1 MASTTKIPDD
11 LVEVGPGGYAT
22 IQPPKAEEKVAA
34 PSDMVSVD
42 PDYVESQVDLLNPV
56 TKAAAVG
63 AAARPLV
70 KKVLGMDE
78 QTGRQSLETYLRSQ
92 IHHKYPGL
100 NLDALEKEVQKIYG
114 PQARV
119 STMAEVQA
127 ALNAVQGPVFGKPTV
142 DLSPYSKNI
151 LTGKT
156 RAGQGEMLLKSVGE
170 NINPI
175 TGQGFGAKTM
185 RTAGR
190 GVIGGAA
197 GVQGASA
204 YNRAQEGD
212 ISGAATSGVGALGA
226 ALMTS
231 RNPKFKG
238 AGAILQG
245 LSLPGQFM
253 REEKE
258 GYKKGGLVYL
268 AGGKRAIVE
277 EGGSKIMEILKD
289 KMAPLYAKSEGV
301 PARLPRATPKTD
313 AELFEFAQRMS
324 PQVRGDFVPA
334 PGATASVAGKTRAQ
348 FEREKGLQH
357 DIRNVRGLTLKP
369 SNYDEAAH
377 QGKVKVGI
385 AGDQTLTGKDVY
397 SIAGNKLS
405 SPSRQYGGSLYPAAH
420 PLGWASEKEAAQGVQ
435 NVVDTASKQYGGV
448 DVLGEYM
455 KMSPEANNYAMH
467 NADAIIKSIN
477 PSQVKKLEDLN
488 KMIRAKFSDFAGIE
502 NQADILKQ
510 AQQNPELR
518 KFLDYLVNT
527 KKHAETYGLPS
538 GADMRHALSEPDLR
552 NLEIGASGKSVIE
565 MVPGG
570 KISPSSRKTT
580 TTYSHDIP
588 GDYLGGTKY
597 PRPYQLE
604 FPDSYLALQN
614 KIGTVQDLAKQAV
627 KENPDLDPQTA
638 IQYAKKYANQGFGG
652 FRLSQ
657 PRQIMDQQYMD
668 ETGKYEDYMKQLLGF
683 KQGGSTTPAWQ
694 RSEGKSPS
702 GGLNALGRASYK
714 RETGGELKAPQPEGG
729 SRKKSFCAR
738 MGGMKKKLT
747 SSKTAND
754 PDSRI
759 NKALRKWKC

>member
-56 TKAAAVG
+56 TKTAAVG

-70 KKVLGMDE
+70 KKVLGMNE
-78 QTGRQSLETYLRSQ
+78 QTGRQSLETYLKSQ

-151 LTGKT
+151 LSGKT

-204 YNRAQEGD
+204 YNRWQEGD
-212 ISGAATSGVGALGA
+212 MPGAATSGVGALGA
-226 ALMTS
+226 ALLTS
-231 RNPKFKG
+231 RNPKAKG

-245 LSLPGQFM
+245 LSLPSQFM

-258 GYKKGGLVYL
+258 GYKEGGLVYL
-268 AGGKRAIVE
+268 AEGGGKLGRA
-277 EGGSKIMEILKD
+277 KTL
-289 KMAPLYAKSEGV
+289 AKSV
-301 PARLPRATPKTD
+301 AAK
-313 AELFEFAQRMS
+313 MS
-324 PQVRGDFVPA
+324 PGMSFGNTAPA
-334 PGATASVAGKTRAQ
+334 YEQTVTNPLRNAFPGIYKRPDIIAQEAAARVAPESPALKQLFGVTRDDLYEMGKGRVGNVSGVLPGAAANPKGSRAAM
-348 FEREKGLQH
+348 
-357 DIRNVRGLTLKP
+357 DVMNPRNEQRLL
-369 SNYDEAAH
+369 
-377 QGKVKVGI
+377 
-385 AGDQTLTGKDVY
+385 
-397 SIAGNKLS
+397 
-405 SPSRQYGGSLYPAAH
+405 
-420 PLGWASEKEAAQGVQ
+420 
-435 NVVDTASKQYGGV
+435 
-448 DVLGEYM
+448 DVLGEAEKYPALVKGMDPWYIMDPAYQRLEQLVGPEEAVKRYRQLNTLTGMASPGSDVLTEMNRGTAANYLATQGRFGDFVNYAGKPIGARGADFPEDLRAVLGHPYHKTAQAIPMQQYLDTGVVQMSSPKVPAYIQASGVPQTGFQTDLPVGDAHWSRAVGLADTRGAATRKGQSVIPGASVSNPEMSTLAPWWKDKIAGEIGIESVPAQARAWGAFSPQTGVESPIGAPKLEMLSM
-455 KMSPEANNYAMH
+455 KIMEAAKRLNVSPEQAR
-467 NADAIIKSIN
+467 
-477 PSQVKKLEDLN
+477 DL
-488 KMIRAKFSDFAGIE
+488 
-502 NQADILKQ
+502 ILKGE
-510 AQQNPELR
+510 A
-518 KFLDYLVNT
+518 YAG
-527 KKHAETYGLPS
+527 KKE
-538 GADMRHALSEPDLR
+538 
-552 NLEIGASGKSVIE
+552 
-565 MVPGG
+565 
-570 KISPSSRKTT
+570 
-580 TTYSHDIP
+580 
-588 GDYLGGTKY
+588 
-597 PRPYQLE
+597 
-604 FPDSYLALQN
+604 
-614 KIGTVQDLAKQAV
+614 
-627 KENPDLDPQTA
+627 
-638 IQYAKKYANQGFGG
+638 
-652 FRLSQ
+652 
-657 PRQIMDQQYMD
+657 
-668 ETGKYEDYMKQLLGF
+668 
-683 KQGGSTTPAWQ
+683 GGSTTPAWQ

-747 SSKTAND
+747 SSETAND

>member
-11 LVEVGPGGYAT
+11 LVDVGPGGYAT
-22 IQPPKAEEKVAA
+22 IQPTKTEEKVAA
-34 PSDMVSVD
+34 PSDMVQVD

-70 KKVLGMDE
+70 KKVLGMNE

-127 ALNAVQGPVFGKPTV
+127 GLNAVQGPVFGKPTV

-204 YNRAQEGD
+204 YNRWQEGD
-212 ISGAATSGVGALGA
+212 MPGAATSGVGALGA
-226 ALMTS
+226 ALLTS
-231 RNPKFKG
+231 RNPKAKR

-258 GYKKGGLVYL
+258 GYKEGGLVYL
-268 AGGKRAIVE
+268 AEGGGKLGRAKTLAKSVAAKMSPGMSFGNTAPAYEQTVTNPLRNAFPGIYKRPDIIAQEAAARVAPESPALKQLFGVTRDDLYEMGKGRVGNVSGVLPGAAANPKGSRAAMDVMNPRNEQRLLDVLSEAEKYPALVKGMDPWYIMDPAYQRLEQLVGPEEAVKRYRQLNTLTGMASPGSDVLTEMNRGTAANYLATQGRFGDFVNYAGKPMGARGADFPEDLRAVMGHPYHRTAQAIPMQQYLDTGTVQMSSPKVPAYIQASGVPQTGFQTDLPVGDAHWSRAVGLADTRGAATRKGQSVIPGASVSNPEMSTLAPWWKDKIAGEIGIESVPAQARAWGAFSPQTGVE
-277 EGGSKIMEILKD
+277 SPIGAPKLEMLSMKIMEAANRLGITPEQARDMILKGE
-289 KMAPLYAKSEGV
+289 AY
-301 PARLPRATPKTD
+301 
-313 AELFEFAQRMS
+313 
-324 PQVRGDFVPA
+324 
-334 PGATASVAGKTRAQ
+334 AGK
-348 FEREKGLQH
+348 
-357 DIRNVRGLTLKP
+357 
-369 SNYDEAAH
+369 
-377 QGKVKVGI
+377 
-385 AGDQTLTGKDVY
+385 
-397 SIAGNKLS
+397 
-405 SPSRQYGGSLYPAAH
+405 
-420 PLGWASEKEAAQGVQ
+420 KE
-435 NVVDTASKQYGGV
+435 
-448 DVLGEYM
+448 
-455 KMSPEANNYAMH
+455 
-467 NADAIIKSIN
+467 
-477 PSQVKKLEDLN
+477 
-488 KMIRAKFSDFAGIE
+488 
-502 NQADILKQ
+502 
-510 AQQNPELR
+510 
-518 KFLDYLVNT
+518 
-527 KKHAETYGLPS
+527 
-538 GADMRHALSEPDLR
+538 
-552 NLEIGASGKSVIE
+552 
-565 MVPGG
+565 
-570 KISPSSRKTT
+570 
-580 TTYSHDIP
+580 
-588 GDYLGGTKY
+588 
-597 PRPYQLE
+597 
-604 FPDSYLALQN
+604 
-614 KIGTVQDLAKQAV
+614 
-627 KENPDLDPQTA
+627 
-638 IQYAKKYANQGFGG
+638 
-652 FRLSQ
+652 
-657 PRQIMDQQYMD
+657 
-668 ETGKYEDYMKQLLGF
+668 
-683 KQGGSTTPAWQ
+683 GGSTTPAWQ

>member
-11 LVEVGPGGYAT
+11 LVDVGPGGYAT
-22 IQPPKAEEKVAA
+22 IQPTKTEEKVAT
-34 PSDMVSVD
+34 PSDMVQVD
-42 PDYVESQVDLLNPV
+42 PDYVKNQVDLLNPV
-56 TKAAAVG
+56 TKVAAAG

-70 KKVLGMDE
+70 KKVLGMNE
-78 QTGRQSLETYLRSQ
+78 QTSRQSLETYLKSQ

-100 NLDALEKEVQKIYG
+100 NLDALEKEVQKMYG

-127 ALNAVQGPVFGKPTV
+127 GLNAVQGPVFGQPTV

-212 ISGAATSGVGALGA
+212 AAGAATSGMGALGA

-268 AGGKRAIVE
+268 AGGKRALVE
-277 EGGSKIMEILKD
+277 EGVKKLSTK
-289 KMAPLYAKSEGV
+289 
-301 PARLPRATPKTD
+301 
-313 AELFEFAQRMS
+313 MS
-324 PQVRGDFVPA
+324 PGMSFGKASDE
-334 PGATASVAGKTRAQ
+334 TAQ
-348 FEREKGLQH
+348 
-357 DIRNVRGLTLKP
+357 P
-369 SNYDEAAH
+369 SGRLVSSLANKFGYDEAKLA
-377 QGKVKVGI
+377 Q
-385 AGDQTLTGKDVY
+385 DYPQTLFPILEKDKRTGNLF
-397 SIAGNKLS
+397 AGK
-405 SPSRQYGGSLYPAAH
+405 ATH
-420 PLGWASEKEAAQGVQ
+420 
-435 NVVDTASKQYGGV
+435 
-448 DVLGEYM
+448 
-455 KMSPEANNYAMH
+455 PEAEAIKKARMFAQEEIKKGDYEPYFDITKRAYVDPAQYPLSGNTLK
-467 NADAIIKSIN
+467 DAIPKTPDTIAKYEAIAKN
-477 PSQVKKLEDLN
+477 PDALAQWQKGFDTGSQ
-488 KMIRAKFSDFAGIE
+488 
-502 NQADILKQ
+502 
-510 AQQNPELR
+510 
-518 KFLDYLVNT
+518 
-527 KKHAETYGLPS
+527 
-538 GADMRHALSEPDLR
+538 
-552 NLEIGASGKSVIE
+552 
-565 MVPGG
+565 
-570 KISPSSRKTT
+570 
-580 TTYSHDIP
+580 
-588 GDYLGGTKY
+588 
-597 PRPYQLE
+597 RP
-604 FPDSYLALQN
+604 
-614 KIGTVQDLAKQAV
+614 LAK
-627 KENPDLDPQTA
+627 DW
-638 IQYAKKYANQGFGG
+638 YA
-652 FRLSQ
+652 
-657 PRQIMDQQYMD
+657 
-668 ETGKYEDYMKQLLGF
+668 MKQLQDEYVRVLGPKEGIKQF
-683 KQGGSTTPAWQ
+683 KARFADAMGATTGGADPTSNLMTAAYSNVMRQRGMDIPTEGFDVPYPVYGRFLGQNLEQAKKLHETGGLSASTQPKRHNFSGNFLGHRDLSTLDEQMMSAYLDPKKGSAYTSPPGGAYGLFQRELNNLADKNQVMPANFQDVTWAGLKDYPGKPMMQEINELLHRTSRIGGMTQKEALENLIRADKPVYKKGGSTTPAWQ

-747 SSKTAND
+747 SSETAND